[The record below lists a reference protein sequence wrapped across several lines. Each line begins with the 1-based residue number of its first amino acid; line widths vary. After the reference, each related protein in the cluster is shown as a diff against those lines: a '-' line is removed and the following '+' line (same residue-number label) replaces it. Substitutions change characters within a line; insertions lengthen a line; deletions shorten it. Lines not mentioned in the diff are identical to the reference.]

1 MIMQY
6 NYKINKKM
14 FLLIFLINLKIKV
27 KKKLKPKN
35 NQNLI
40 SKFKIVMINQ
50 TKLFN
55 KVKYKKERE
64 KRNLH
69 LKHNQ
74 N

>member
-6 NYKINKKM
+6 NYKINKKI
-14 FLLIFLINLKIKV
+14 FLLIFLINLKIKR
-27 KKKLKPKN
+27 KLKTKN

-40 SKFKIVMINQ
+40 SKFKIVLINQ

-64 KRNLH
+64 IRNLH
-69 LKHNQ
+69 LKNNQ